1 MLCEALATASSGT
14 GTIIEERVVTQSHR
28 MTPQTCCCVI
38 RAEND
43 MRGGQCAP
51 PVPVAACERAS
62 CVLRLCRSSHE
73 CSARNLDPERKRSLN
88 GTMPQG
94 AACGTAAPQH
104 SLTGAVHARNVLP
117 YRYHSDRCGTGGERP
132 CASTLWQHQSAL
144 GELP

>member
-94 AACGTAAPQH
+94 AACGTAAAAQPH
-104 SLTGAVHARNVLP
+104 G
-117 YRYHSDRCGTGGERP
+117 RCERP
-132 CASTLWQHQSAL
+132 QRSTVSISQRSLWHGGGTSLRVDAVATP
-144 GELP
+144 ERAW